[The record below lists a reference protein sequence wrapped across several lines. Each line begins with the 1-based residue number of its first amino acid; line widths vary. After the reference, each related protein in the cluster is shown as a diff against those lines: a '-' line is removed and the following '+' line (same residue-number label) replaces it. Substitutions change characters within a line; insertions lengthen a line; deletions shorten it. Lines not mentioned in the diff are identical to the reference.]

1 MSALLSK
8 VVERLQELPE
18 DEQRKVLAYATSL
31 HAQLAG
37 SSPNGTALLHLA
49 GSVSEDDASA
59 MRDAVEEGFEQA
71 DDNW

>member
-8 VVERLQELPE
+8 VVERLQALPE

-31 HAQLAG
+31 QVQVVGRFPKG
-37 SSPNGTALLHLA
+37 SALLHLA

-59 MRDAVEEGFEQA
+59 MRDAVEEGFEHV